1 MQNRLFLLCC
11 VVFNHEV
18 EEADRAVL
26 HLINETLDQAE
37 DVVVEYLKNNSDDQT
52 EEGCQ
57 KSNFDTTSNDS
68 CRDITY
74 LLDLIERLDHTD
86 NGTQESQRWSDRDEQ

>member
-11 VVFNHEV
+11 VVLNNEV
-18 EEADRAVL
+18 EEADRAIL
-26 HLINETLDQAE
+26 HLINETLDQAK
-37 DVVVEYLKNNSDDQT
+37 DVVVEYLKNNSNDQT
-52 EEGCQ
+52 EESCQ
-57 KSNFDTTSNDS
+57 KRNLDTTSHNGS
-68 CRDITY
+68 RDITY

>member
-11 VVFNHEV
+11 VVLNNEV
-18 EEADRAVL
+18 KEADRAIL
-26 HLINETLDQAE
+26 HLVNETLDQAKN
-37 DVVVEYLKNNSDDQT
+37 VVIEYLKNNSDDQT

-57 KSNFDTTSNDS
+57 KSDFDTTSHNGS
-68 CRDITY
+68 RDITN

-86 NGTQESQRWSDRDEQ
+86 NGTQESQ

>member
-18 EEADRAVL
+18 EKANRSVL
-26 HLINETLDQAE
+26 HLINETLNKAK

-57 KSNFDTTSNDS
+57 KSDLDTTSNDS

-74 LLDLIERLDHTD
+74 LLDLLPL
-86 NGTQESQRWSDRDEQ
+86 SQSSECHASEWNNRNS